1 MTEPTKHELQ
11 LVFEHTY
18 SKHQILPRIKE
29 YFKPIEQDLQQK
41 SESVNLTVQF
51 CMDFLAQLALRKRAD
66 LVTLVGIMRHHYD
79 DAQDV
84 TNGVI
89 RCISIGL
96 GIYEPVSGMFIVK
109 YDLPP
114 EIQYDI
120 DRFQF
125 PLPFV
130 VKPKP
135 VRTNKDTGFFTEN
148 GSIIL
153 KNNFH
158 TDDVCLD
165 HINKINGS
173 KLTIN
178 HDVVNMIQNKWKD
191 LDRRKTGETEYEFAQ
206 RKRAFEKYDR
216 TSKDV
221 IGIISKATDT
231 FYLTHKYDKRG
242 RTYSAGYHVNYQGN
256 DWNKACV
263 EFAEKEYV
271 DD

>member
-1 MTEPTKHELQ
+1 MLDPTKNELQ

-18 SKHQILPRIKE
+18 SKHQTIPRIKE
-29 YFKPIEQDLQQK
+29 YFEPVKEGIKEK
-41 SESVNLTVQF
+41 AESVNLTVEF
-51 CMDFLAQLALRKRAD
+51 CLDFLAQLALRKRAD
-66 LVTLVGIMRHHYD
+66 LPTLVGIMRHHYE

-84 TNGVI
+84 TNSII

-96 GIYEPVSGMFIVK
+96 GSYEPTTGMFIVK
-109 YDLPP
+109 FDLPQ

-130 VKPKP
+130 VKPKN
-135 VRTNKDTGFFTEN
+135 VLTNKDTGFYTES

-153 KNNFH
+153 KNNH
-158 TDDVCLD
+158 HQDDVCLD
-165 HINKINGS
+165 HINRMNGLE
-173 KLTIN
+173 LTIN

-191 LDRRKTGETEYEFAQ
+191 LDRRKQGETEYEFAQ

-242 RTYSAGYHVNYQGN
+242 RTYSAG
-256 DWNKACV
+256 
-263 EFAEKEYV
+263 
-271 DD
+271 